1 LFAFVTVSVIFQR
14 TRQLVVNMS
23 SDVTFQF
30 KGKTAL
36 VTGAGQGIIYSFMV
50 VV

>member
-1 LFAFVTVSVIFQR
+1 MFVFVIVSVIFQI
-14 TRQLVVNMS
+14 TILVVRMS

-30 KGKTAL
+30 KGKKAL
-36 VTGAGQGIIYSFMV
+36 VTGAGQGIIYSFTV